1 VDRVTGG
8 GPDRFT
14 RGVWYRAVAAI
25 AATLAL
31 LSGSLDAGAGR
42 AAEPGRAAGPASAVR
57 PDPDANANA
66 LEVAFAEGYAS
77 ALLREILGIQD
88 FTIGLEDGSLDVA
101 LKQEPEQPVDRILRN
116 LLGVRGVEQ
125 VRIRIGDRLLAESPV
140 PGSRASETASAE
152 DDGDGD
158 GDGDGRQTEGPT
170 HADAPARNGYEIFPA
185 QELFATLIAD
195 PRWPRFSVS
204 HQWYL
209 GDDELDRVGAT
220 SFGETFA
227 LVRSPKADWGE
238 WEIAF
243 QAGVFS
249 VFDLEADSFDL
260 VNSDFL
266 VGLSASHH
274 LGDLTTMIRIYHQS
288 SHLGD
293 EFLLRNRVD
302 RVNLSFE
309 VLDLLISYEPW
320 SWLRLYGGGGV
331 IVHREPDLDR
341 GITQIGLELTS
352 PTAFASGYLRPLAA
366 IDLQHREESDW
377 KTDLSLRSGVQIE
390 HPRLG
395 SRRLQILG
403 EFYSGRSPNGQ
414 FFDRSIE
421 TLGLGIHLGF

>member
-1 VDRVTGG
+1 MSRRTLGL
-8 GPDRFT
+8 PI
-14 RGVWYRAVAAI
+14 VAA
-25 AATLAL
+25 LVL
-31 LSGSLDAGAGR
+31 LSGSLEADPCQAAGVTSAGAR
-42 AAEPGRAAGPASAVR
+42 ERDPTASAVE
-57 PDPDANANA
+57 A
-66 LEVAFAEGYAS
+66 AFAEGYAS
-77 ALLREILGIQD
+77 ALLREILGIHG
-88 FTIGLEDGSLDVA
+88 FTIALEEGLLDVA
-101 LKQEPEQPVDRILRN
+101 LEQEPEQPVDRILRN
-116 LLGVRGVEQ
+116 LLGVRSVAR
-125 VRIRIGDRLLAESPV
+125 VRIRVGDRLLAESAAPES
-140 PGSRASETASAE
+140 PSAETASSTSG
-152 DDGDGD
+152 DGDGD
-158 GDGDGRQTEGPT
+158 GDGDADDDGDGDVRGVESSTD
-170 HADAPARNGYEIFPA
+170 ADAPVRSGYEIFPA

-209 GDDELDRVGAT
+209 DDDELGRVGAT

-274 LGDLTTMIRIYHQS
+274 LGDVTTMVRIYHQS

-309 VLDLLISYEPW
+309 VLDLLMSYEPW
-320 SWLRLYGGGGV
+320 SWLRLYGGGGL
-331 IVHREPDLDR
+331 ILHREPDLDR
-341 GITQIGLELTS
+341 GITQVGLELTS
-352 PTAFASGYLRPLAA
+352 PTAFANGYLRPLAA

-414 FFDRSIE
+414 FFERSIK

>member
-1 VDRVTGG
+1 MRRRTPGL
-8 GPDRFT
+8 PI
-14 RGVWYRAVAAI
+14 VAALVLLCASLNAVPCHAA
-25 AATLAL
+25 AAT
-31 LSGSLDAGAGR
+31 SAGVR
-42 AAEPGRAAGPASAVR
+42 DRGPTTNAVE
-57 PDPDANANA
+57 A
-66 LEVAFAEGYAS
+66 AFAEGYAS
-77 ALLREILGIQD
+77 ALLREILGIRG
-88 FTIGLEDGSLDVA
+88 FTIGLEEGLLDVS
-101 LKQEPEQPVDRILRN
+101 LEQEPEQPIDRILRN
-116 LLGVRGVEQ
+116 LLGVRSVER
-125 VRIRIGDRLLAESPV
+125 VRIHVGDRLLAESAAS
-140 PGSRASETASAE
+140 GSSSAETASA
-152 DDGDGD
+152 DADRDGDGD
-158 GDGDGRQTEGPT
+158 DDDGGDVRGVDSPT
-170 HADAPARNGYEIFPA
+170 DADAPARSGYEIFPA

-209 GDDELDRVGAT
+209 DDDELDRVGAT

-274 LGDLTTMIRIYHQS
+274 LGDVTTMIRIYHQS

-309 VLDLLISYEPW
+309 VLDLLMSYEPW
-320 SWLRLYGGGGV
+320 SWLRLYGGGGL
-331 IVHREPDLDR
+331 ILHREPDLDR
-341 GITQIGLELTS
+341 GITQVGLELTS
-352 PTAFASGYLRPLAA
+352 PRAFASGYLRPLAA

-414 FFDRSIE
+414 FFDRSIK

>member
-1 VDRVTGG
+1 VVAW
-8 GPDRFT
+8 
-14 RGVWYRAVAAI
+14 VVAA
-25 AATLAL
+25 LAL
-31 LSGSLDAGAGR
+31 LSGSLGAD
-42 AAEPGRAAGPASAVR
+42 PGRAAGPGSAAPGDPGPDASA
-57 PDPDANANA
+57 
-66 LEVAFAEGYAS
+66 LEGAFAEGYAS
-77 ALLREILGIQD
+77 ALLNEVLAIHA
-88 FTIGLEDGSLDVA
+88 FTIGLEGGLLDVA
-101 LKQEPEQPVDRILRN
+101 LEQKPEQPIDRILRN

-125 VRIRIGDRLLAESPV
+125 VRIRVGDQLLAESAA
-140 PGSRASETASAE
+140 PGSSTAEIASAE
-152 DDGDGD
+152 
-158 GDGDGRQTEGPT
+158 
-170 HADAPARNGYEIFPA
+170 ADADADADPDVEGESEDPTQADVPPRNGYEIFPT

-209 GDDELDRVGAT
+209 DDDELGRVGAA

-227 LVRSPKADWGE
+227 LVRSPKARWGE

-274 LGDLTTMIRIYHQS
+274 FGDLTTMIRVYHQS

-309 VLDLLISYEPW
+309 VVDLLLSYEPW

-341 GITQIGLELTS
+341 GITQVGLELTS
-352 PTAFASGYLRPLAA
+352 PSAFLKGYLRPLAA